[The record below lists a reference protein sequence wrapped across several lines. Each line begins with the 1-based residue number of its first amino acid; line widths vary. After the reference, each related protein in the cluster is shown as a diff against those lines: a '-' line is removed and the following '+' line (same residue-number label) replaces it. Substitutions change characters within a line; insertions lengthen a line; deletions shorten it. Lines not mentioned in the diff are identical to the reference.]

1 MNEIVE
7 KFRFKITVIGDGQVG
22 KTSLIQKFTKGS
34 FQEDYIKTIGA
45 QFSVYDKVIKEDK
58 IRLLFWDI
66 AGQDS
71 FNFLRP
77 SFFKNSVAAIIVYS
91 LEENDLGKDSFAH
104 IPDWYSDINQF
115 CGNIPVV
122 MFANK
127 VDLIDENSIDH
138 SEIQEI
144 VDKQNFIGYY
154 ITSAKTGQGVINA
167 FNAIIDLLYNKYK

>member
-1 MNEIVE
+1 
-7 KFRFKITVIGDGQVG
+7 
-22 KTSLIQKFTKGS
+22 
-34 FQEDYIKTIGA
+34 
-45 QFSVYDKVIKEDK
+45 
-58 IRLLFWDI
+58 
-66 AGQDS
+66 
-71 FNFLRP
+71 
-77 SFFKNSVAAIIVYS
+77 VYS